1 MKGGKSDQAKLR
13 SQAKRVGH
21 GLAKLYPDAHTA
33 LEHHNP
39 FQLLIATILS
49 AQCTDKMVNKVT
61 PSLFARFPNAAAM
74 ANADVAEL
82 ENLIKPTGFYR
93 NKTKSLMA
101 CSKTL
106 VEKHQGKVP
115 PSLEELTK
123 LPGVGR
129 KTANVVLGDCFGI
142 PGVVVDTHV
151 QRLSKRLGLTQE
163 STPERIE
170 QDLMALF
177 PKEEWTLLSHRLIY
191 HGRQVCDARRPR
203 CAECTLQSFCPRI
216 GVADHSL
223 VDSKKNKSLSGANE
237 AQGKKKRL

>member
-1 MKGGKSDQAKLR
+1 MKSGKSDQAKLR
-13 SQAKRVGH
+13 SHAKRVGQ
-21 GLAKLYPDAHTA
+21 GLAKLYTDAHTA
-33 LEHHNP
+33 LEHKNP

-61 PSLFARFPNAAAM
+61 PALFARYPNAAAL
-74 ANADVAEL
+74 ANANVTEL

-93 NKTKSLMA
+93 NKAKSIMA
-101 CSKTL
+101 CSKAL
-106 VEKHQGKVP
+106 VEKYQGKVP

-163 STPERIE
+163 VDPKKIE

-177 PKEEWTLLSHRLIY
+177 PKEEWTLLGHRLIH
-191 HGRQVCDARRPR
+191 HGRQICDARKPKCSI
-203 CAECTLQSFCPRI
+203 CALQSFCPRI
-216 GVADHSL
+216 GVAPNSL
-223 VDSKKNKSLSGANE
+223 VDSNS
-237 AQGKKKRL
+237 KKRSIAIKASKNLNRI